1 MALAGL
7 ALGAVPDAGA
17 PVFRHAIERMDPAH
31 YLGSSYY
38 EHWLTG
44 VATVLVEAGVVS
56 REQLAAAGSFPV
68 SGPVLVGR
76 DDVDVTPPLP
86 EARFG
91 VGDAV
96 RVRDIHFGGH
106 TRCPRYVR
114 GRRGEIERVDDA
126 FPVPEIEAHR
136 GEQVAET
143 TYGVA
148 FAAIELWGAD
158 ADPAARIFVD
168 LYERYLEPA

>member
-1 MALAGL
+1 
-7 ALGAVPDAGA
+7 
-17 PVFRHAIERMDPAH
+17 
-31 YLGSSYY
+31 
-38 EHWLTG
+38 
-44 VATVLVEAGVVS
+44 
-56 REQLAAAGSFPV
+56 V

-114 GRRGEIERVDDA
+114 GRRGEIVRVDDA